1 MWHTHLRLTKVG
13 QLLAN
18 TKATSLFF
26 RLLILDLSI
35 CYLYWLVATIETR
48 KHSSRMHTDR
58 DPPDRDPLDRDT
70 TDRDPLG
77 QGTPWTDTPLEG
89 TLDQRQRPQERTW
102 DQVVRQEVTSHSD
115 PPRPHVQND

>member
-1 MWHTHLRLTKVG
+1 
-13 QLLAN
+13 
-18 TKATSLFF
+18 
-26 RLLILDLSI
+26 
-35 CYLYWLVATIETR
+35 
-48 KHSSRMHTDR
+48 MHTDR

-77 QGTPWTDTPLEG
+77 QGTPWTETPLEG
-89 TLDQRQRPQERTW
+89 TWDQRQRPQERTW

>member
-13 QLLAN
+13 RLLAN

-77 QGTPWTDTPLEG
+77 QGTPWTETPLGRNMGPETETPRKNMG
-89 TLDQRQRPQERTW
+89 PGSQTG
-102 DQVVRQEVTSHSD
+102 SD
-115 PPRPHVQND
+115 TTQ